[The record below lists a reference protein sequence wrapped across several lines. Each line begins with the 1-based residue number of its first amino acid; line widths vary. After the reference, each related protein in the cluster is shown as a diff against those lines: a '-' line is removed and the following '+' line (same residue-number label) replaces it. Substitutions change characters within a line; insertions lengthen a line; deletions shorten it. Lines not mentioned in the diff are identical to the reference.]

1 MYTIYD
7 TVTEVFNRPFTEIN
21 DASATRAF
29 TNSIEEAK
37 NKNEYELY
45 HIGAYNDN
53 NGQLEGNLHPVK
65 IKTGFEVKKAKSIT
79 PEMQKADL
87 AKHEKIKQA

>member
-1 MYTIYD
+1 MYTIFD
-7 TVTEVFNRPFTEIN
+7 TVTEVFNKPFTEVN
-21 DASATRAF
+21 DASAIRAF

-53 NGQLEGNLHPVK
+53 NGQLEANHPVK
-65 IKTGFEVKKAKSIT
+65 IKTGFEVKRATSIT
-79 PEMQKADL
+79 PEMQLADL
-87 AKHEKIKQA
+87 AKHKNIKQA

>member
-1 MYTIYD
+1 MYTIFD
-7 TVTEVFNRPFTEIN
+7 TVTEVFNKPFTEVN
-21 DASATRAF
+21 DASAIRAF

-53 NGQLEGNLHPVK
+53 NGQLEGNLNPVK
-65 IKTGFEVKKAKSIT
+65 IKTGFEVKRATSIT
-79 PEMQKADL
+79 PEMQLADL
-87 AKHEKIKQA
+87 AKHENLKQA